1 MENSKFLTIRPN
13 EFNFDREGYN
23 FTKVLGL
30 KCYCGNKLKIT
41 RKQPTTWASLAREVI
56 NSFSYEIDKAVEY
69 NWEAFEI
76 RFNKALKDM
85 IQSWGGKTNTSF
97 SEELFVEP
105 THIRSNVYR
114 NNQNS
119 MLEIFRT
126 PMGEPRYITA
136 VYSGEVVWVLNAL
149 ITALED
155 FDSWIEI
162 EYISRND
169 LNNIVSELDEEDRQ
183 LSLDDIPRNNED
195 ALETD
200 ETEEEVIGLEGSAE
214 IYINLLS
221 VALNDAER
229 KYGISEEDY
238 KDMSNYIKHIEL
250 ALSDIKAYSNVIAD
264 TLLKLK
270 DRID

>member
-23 FTKVLGL
+23 HTKVLGL

-56 NSFSYEIDKAVEY
+56 NSFSYEIDKAVED

-97 SEELFVEP
+97 SEELFAEP

-155 FDSWIEI
+155 FDSWVEI

-169 LNNIVSELDEEDRQ
+169 LNNIVNELDEEERQ
-183 LSLDDIPRNNED
+183 LSLDDITSNNKDSLEQGENVTDIQGNACIYLSMLLVKINDLSRQYGIPDED
-195 ALETD
+195 QKQIQKWIQATQACISSVE
-200 ETEEEVIGLEGSAE
+200 SN
-214 IYINLLS
+214 INLVCDML
-221 VALNDAER
+221 
-229 KYGISEEDY
+229 
-238 KDMSNYIKHIEL
+238 KDINNYIG
-250 ALSDIKAYSNVIAD
+250 
-264 TLLKLK
+264 
-270 DRID
+270 

>member
-23 FTKVLGL
+23 YTKVLGL

-56 NSFSYEIDKAVEY
+56 NSFSYEIDKAVED
-69 NWEAFEI
+69 NWEVFEI

-155 FDSWIEI
+155 FDSWIKI

-169 LNNIVSELDEEDRQ
+169 LNSIVNELDEEERQ

-200 ETEEEVIGLEGSAE
+200 EDITEVQGNANL
-214 IYINLLS
+214 YIS
-221 VALNDAER
+221 
-229 KYGISEEDY
+229 
-238 KDMSNYIKHIEL
+238 
-250 ALSDIKAYSNVIAD
+250 
-264 TLLKLK
+264 LLKVKLDDLYRQCGIPDNDYEQMK
-270 DRID
+270 HWIDKIAITVIEAKSFTELVSRFSTDLSKALGG

>member
-23 FTKVLGL
+23 HTKVLGL

-56 NSFSYEIDKAVEY
+56 NSFSYEIDKAVED

-76 RFNKALKDM
+76 SFNKALKDM

-155 FDSWIEI
+155 FDSWVEI

-169 LNNIVSELDEEDRQ
+169 LNNIVNELDEEERQ
-183 LSLDDIPRNNED
+183 LSLGDIPSNNED
-195 ALETD
+195 SLEQDGNVTD
-200 ETEEEVIGLEGSAE
+200 IQGNAC
-214 IYINLLS
+214 IYLSMLLVKISDLSRQYGIPDDDQKQIQKWIQATQACISSVESNINLVRDML
-221 VALNDAER
+221 
-229 KYGISEEDY
+229 
-238 KDMSNYIKHIEL
+238 KDINNYIG
-250 ALSDIKAYSNVIAD
+250 
-264 TLLKLK
+264 
-270 DRID
+270 